1 MGRKSI
7 DEDLESQQTLI
18 ISMVKDGFT
27 DKEISKKLGISLSTW
42 RRKKSQNTKIKEII
56 EEITDEKDRQVEE
69 KLFKNC
75 IGYHYYE
82 EVATKVK
89 EEVKEETENG
99 EVIVLT
105 KEHVVVSN
113 VKKYKGPD
121 LNAQKY
127 WLNNKKKAVWKDDP
141 HKVANDKE
149 LIKLKKKQAEQG
161 EW

>member
-18 ISMVKDGFT
+18 ISMIKDGFT

-99 EVIVLT
+99 DVIVLT

-149 LIKLKKKQAEQG
+149 LTKIKKKQAEQG

>member
-27 DKEISKKLGISLSTW
+27 DKEISKRLGISLSTW
-42 RRKKSQNTKIKEII
+42 RRKKSQNNKIKEII
-56 EEITDEKDRQVEE
+56 EEVTDEKDRQVEE

-149 LIKLKKKQAEQG
+149 LTKIKKKQAEQG

>member
-99 EVIVLT
+99 D
-105 KEHVVVSN
+105 VVVSN

-149 LIKLKKKQAEQG
+149 LTKIKKKQAEQG